1 MASASSWPLPTI
13 SSSSSKLMVKLA
25 PCLPEPY
32 WMDRLP
38 EILLTS
44 MDSFRSRP
52 LAPSMPLISPL
63 NLPPRPDVV

>member
-1 MASASSWPLPTI
+1 
-13 SSSSSKLMVKLA
+13 MVKLA